1 METLADPTASPKF
14 SSKNGVTFNPPDQN
28 TWLGYLFLLASTGLY
43 GLEEYFDISREDDNF
58 GIFFIH
64 YFLALA
70 FVAVLLLKGAYGIR
84 RSWKKESLHET
95 IILLNL
101 FLVSAYALNRE
112 LPVFDESVPWLCVYL
127 IITSGGL
134 LSYRYFNIL
143 PRFVN
148 YIQQIVLGSS
158 IILYLYMAIYVAN
171 FYMLGTVGILL
182 IGIGMHIFVPLLL
195 LVAAV
200 RLLILTDGNKRFALA
215 RVLLGATTTI
225 VFAVG
230 FIIEWNARVRAIDRL
245 ANQSVI
251 YADTEL
257 PVWVKIAETIKR
269 DWITERI
276 LKSRLVYSVS
286 NKHFQWDLFPNSDWS
301 EKKRHDPLVF
311 LASERSNSSLSRD
324 DRINILKA
332 ITDNRHRA
340 QERLW
345 SGDNLSTAYI
355 VTDIDLYP
363 DLRIAYSEHYLNIR
377 NNIVNDNRWWG
388 NSQEA
393 IYTFQLPEG
402 SVVTSLSLWVNGVEE
417 KAILTSK
424 QKATEAYTTIVGHE
438 RRDPSVVHWQEGN
451 TISVRVF
458 PCTPEEERKF
468 KIGITSPLPVVGNK
482 VIYKNITF
490 DGPNASAATQTSRL
504 RIIGNSG
511 HIDVPGS
518 FERNPADVYM
528 REGNYDPDL
537 IIAMDATPLR
547 VNQFSFDG
555 FSYSLVE
562 SSPVFTDVVFSNI
575 YLDINESWTSDEIE
589 SFYSLATKYRLY
601 AYVGNQFLRITA
613 DNWAAVTGTLRQ
625 ANFSIFPFHH
635 IDDTD
640 KSVVVTKGSDLS
652 PHLRDFRTSAFANGM
667 GEYFASGRKVYVFNL
682 DGGTPTYIRS
692 LKELRAFHFAQG
704 NTATFLDL
712 LSNNKCPLVIE
723 SAEQVALG
731 DSHMTIERNAAMNES
746 LKNSAPD
753 HLARLFAY
761 NNIMR
766 QIGVGF
772 FSDDFVNEA
781 LVDEAATAYVV
792 SPVSSLI
799 VLETKE
805 DYDRFGIKDKENSL
819 HNATRD
825 SAGAVP
831 EPHEWALIILFI
843 GFVVFHVLGH
853 STLIPRFHR

>member
-1 METLADPTASPKF
+1 METLADPTTSPK
-14 SSKNGVTFNPPDQN
+14 SSLKKGVRFNPPDQS
-28 TWLGYLFLLASTGLY
+28 TWLGYIFLLASAGLY
-43 GLEEYFDISREDDNF
+43 GLEEYYDVSRGDDNF

-64 YFLALA
+64 YFLALV
-70 FVAVLLLKGAYGIR
+70 FVAVLLSKGAYGVR
-84 RSWKKESLHET
+84 RSWKKERLHET
-95 IILLNL
+95 VILLNL

-127 IITSGGL
+127 IITSVVL

-143 PRFVN
+143 PRIVN
-148 YIQQIVLGSS
+148 YIQRIVLGSA
-158 IILYLYMAIYVAN
+158 IVLYLYMTIYVAN

-195 LVAAV
+195 LIAAV
-200 RLLILTDGNKRFALA
+200 RLLILTDGNKRSGLA
-215 RVLLGATTTI
+215 GVLLGAIVTI
-225 VFAVG
+225 VFVAG
-230 FIIEWNARVRAIDRL
+230 FIIEWNARVKAIDRL
-245 ANQSVI
+245 ANQSVTH
-251 YADTEL
+251 ADTEL
-257 PVWVKIAETIKR
+257 PVWVKVAETIKR

-276 LKSRLVYSVS
+276 LKSRLVYAVS
-286 NKHFQWDLFPNSDWS
+286 NKHFQWELFPSSDWT

-311 LASERSNSSLSRD
+311 LASERSNSALSRE

-332 ITDNRHRA
+332 ITDSRHRA
-340 QERLW
+340 QDRLW
-345 SGDNLSTAYI
+345 SGDNLTTSYI

-363 DLRIAYSEHYLNIR
+363 ELRIAYSEHYLNIR
-377 NNIVNDNRWWG
+377 NNIVNNDRWWG
-388 NSQEA
+388 NTQEA
-393 IYTFQLPEG
+393 IYTFRLPEG

-458 PCTPEEERKF
+458 PCTPDEERKF
-468 KIGITSPLPVVGNK
+468 KIGITSPLPVEGNK

-490 DGPNASAATQTSRL
+490 DGPSASAATQTSRV
-504 RIIGNSG
+504 RVIGNPG
-511 HIDVPGS
+511 EIDVPES
-518 FERNPADVYM
+518 FERNPGSVYM

-537 IIAMDATPLR
+537 TIVMDAAPMR
-547 VNQFSFDG
+547 ANQFFFNG
-555 FSYSLVE
+555 FSYSLIE
-562 SSPVFTDVVFSNI
+562 FSPALADVAFDNI
-575 YLDINESWTSDEIE
+575 YLDINDSWTPGEIE
-589 SFYSLATKYRLY
+589 SFYPLVTKYHMY
-601 AYVGNQFLRITA
+601 AYVGNQFLRISV
-613 DNWAAVTGTLRQ
+613 DNWEQITSTLRQ

-640 KSVVVTKGSDLS
+640 KSLVITKGKELS
-652 PHLRDFRTSAFANGM
+652 PYLRDFRTSAFADGI

-682 DGGTPTYIRS
+682 DGGTSTYIRS
-692 LKELRAFHFAQG
+692 LKELRAFHFSQG
-704 NTATFLDL
+704 NTATL
-712 LSNNKCPLVIE
+712 LGLLANNKFPLVTE
-723 SAEQVALG
+723 SDAQVALG
-731 DSHMTIERNAAMNES
+731 ESHMTIEKKVAMKDTPGN
-746 LKNSAPD
+746 NAPD

-792 SPVSSLI
+792 SPVSSLV

-831 EPHEWALIILFI
+831 EPHEWALILLFI
-843 GFVVFHVLGH
+843 GFVVFHVLRH